1 MDALTGLMNGPL
13 MEGAI
18 RDRIRTRSGERP
30 AFAVIV
36 LGIDRFRNLNELL
49 GYRAGDDALVEVARR
64 LKASPRHC
72 EVGRMGG
79 DEFCVILDPV
89 EDLRDATQSAEA
101 LVRVFEEPLRLDGRE
116 VFMTASAG
124 FSLFPVDGREP
135 VALLRQASR
144 AMAKTKRRGGNAV
157 EGATEPPSL
166 TPEQRY
172 HLETALRRALDRE
185 ELALRFQPEV
195 TRDGQLAG
203 CEVLLSWFH
212 PELGKVEAD
221 TFIRLAEEIGV
232 IVPIGTWVLQQACAH
247 ARRWFDAGLDLPL
260 IAVNVSALQFATPDF
275 VETVAGVVKSAGM
288 DGHRLE
294 LEVTESAIM
303 RDMDEAA
310 AKMLALKECG
320 ITFAIDDFGVGYSP
334 LTYLHRLPVDVVKID
349 RTFISQIAQ
358 PSGSFPL
365 VQTIN
370 ILAHRQGF
378 QVVAEGIET
387 AEQMD
392 LVRAVH
398 CDRMQGYYFGV
409 PVFAGE
415 FERIL
420 RAPDQFTKLILNH
433 SEAPAAV
440 RQT

>member
-18 RDRIRTRSGERP
+18 QKRIRTRSGETP
-30 AFAVIV
+30 VFAVVV

-49 GYRAGDDALVEVARR
+49 GYRAGDGALVEVARR
-64 LKASPRHC
+64 LGASPRHC

-79 DEFCVILDPV
+79 DEFCVIFDPV
-89 EDLRDATQSAEA
+89 EDLRDALHSAEG
-101 LVRVFEEPLRLDGRE
+101 LIRIFEEPLPIDGRE

-124 FSLFPVDGREP
+124 FSLFPMDGREP

-157 EGATEPPSL
+157 ESATEPPSL

-195 TRDGQLAG
+195 NRDGQIAG
-203 CEVLLSWFH
+203 CEVLLSWSH

-232 IVPIGTWVLQQACAH
+232 IIPIGTWVLKQACTH
-247 ARRWFDAGLDLPL
+247 AKRWFDAGLKLPRM
-260 IAVNVSALQFATPDF
+260 AVNVSALQFATPDF
-275 VETVAGVVKSAGM
+275 VETVVGVLEATGL
-288 DGHRLE
+288 DGNRLE
-294 LEVTESAIM
+294 LELTESAIM

-310 AKMLALKECG
+310 GRMQALKEFG

-349 RTFISQIAQ
+349 RSFISQIAQ

-378 QVVAEGIET
+378 QVVAEGVET
-387 AEQMD
+387 EEQAD

-409 PVFAGE
+409 PVFTAE
-415 FERIL
+415 FENIL
-420 RAPDQFTKLILNH
+420 RDPDRFARLLAGRRDGLPLGVE
-433 SEAPAAV
+433 S
-440 RQT
+440 

>member
-13 MEGAI
+13 LQDAI
-18 RDRIRTRSGERP
+18 QKRILARPGEKP
-30 AFAVIV
+30 VFAVVV

-49 GYRAGDDALVEVARR
+49 GYRAGDDALVEVAKR
-64 LKASPRHC
+64 LDAFPGHR
-72 EVGRMGG
+72 EIGRMGG
-79 DEFCVILDPV
+79 DEFCVVLDPV
-89 EDLRDATQSAEA
+89 EDLRDALNSAEA
-101 LVRVFEEPLRLDGRE
+101 LIRIFEQPLRINGRE

-135 VALLRQASR
+135 VSLLRQASR

-157 EGATEPPSL
+157 ESATEPPSL
-166 TPEQRY
+166 APEQRY

-185 ELALRFQPEV
+185 ELSLRFQPEIN
-195 TRDGQLAG
+195 RDGHLGG

-212 PELGKVEAD
+212 PELGRVEAD

-232 IVPIGTWVLQQACAH
+232 IVPIGTWVLNQACVH
-247 ARRWFDAGLDLPL
+247 AKRWYDAGLNLPRM
-260 IAVNVSALQFATPDF
+260 AVNVSALQFATPDF
-275 VETVAGVVKSAGM
+275 VETVVEILRSTGL
-288 DGHRLE
+288 DGNRLE
-294 LEVTESAIM
+294 LELTESAIM

-310 AKMLALKECG
+310 DKMQTLKNHG

-358 PSGSFPL
+358 PSGSLPL
-365 VQTIN
+365 VQTIVV
-370 ILAHRQGF
+370 LAHRQGF

-387 AEQMD
+387 EEQMD

-398 CDRMQGYYFGV
+398 CDRLQGYFFGV
-409 PVFAGE
+409 PVFTDE
-415 FERIL
+415 FESVL
-420 RAPDQFTKLILNH
+420 RAPDQF
-433 SEAPAAV
+433 
-440 RQT
+440 RQLLSGCRNKPLPEEQL